1 LVRRSW
7 HLLPLWFLCV
17 VCGTCATH
25 ALANRVTVS
34 AERVGRV
41 FYSGEPIRLYV
52 TATHPRQQASY
63 VISDYAGRT
72 WQQGAMTVGGGTPV
86 TLRISYPFPLGWYRF
101 RLVIGADVVD
111 DAFCVIP
118 LPYENSRGDDGLF
131 NLQLSTE
138 DERQYAAAAQLG
150 IRCLRTDVPWP
161 PIEPTRGTF
170 QLENF
175 HEQIRLC
182 QKYGIQLMATL
193 GYTPPWTGIGPCDGP
208 DDWIKVSP
216 FVWHPR
222 DMDAWSLFVERII
235 EEVRGVT
242 VTWPSVAVLPDE
254 IECNSRELPVIQS
267 WELWNEADH
276 CFYVGSWGRYLD
288 MLRVM
293 SCMVKEAFPR
303 SPMIYGGATGNWMT
317 MCMTCA
323 NRAPVYFDL
332 MASHP
337 DGDVDGAMTRWH
349 QGMYQLPWIDG
360 YPRENTLNEA
370 YVRYVDTGEEYGAH
384 RQEPGD
390 LYRIRVQLMHWNQD
404 SLFRSSCLHQ
414 WVAHP
419 NDLWTHN
426 AMLLEKNG
434 GLVPTPLYAAFAGA
448 RYWLSDATYV
458 GPVDIAKGAE
468 AYVLLKQGRP
478 LLVAWADK
486 PTQVMVATQGRVSE
500 ISVMG
505 QESRPSQRHVLA
517 ANLGRSPVM
526 IWGAHPDYLKE
537 ALIARYNLFIRTQ
550 FGNDAGQTVWY
561 GAGRLE
567 DDLKNWA
574 NWPYKEPLDQA
585 MDKVATWLAGDAVN
599 GTQVVDDA
607 LLQLRDG
614 MLQTA
619 MRCQNADQVAPRA
632 VATIYRLARI
642 AEWLAAVADE
652 RTALWSTYNTS
663 EATISFYRS
672 RLSHYRSQ
680 LRAGGGEAEPPFARQ
695 LLDLADRQLVRAAE
709 LGGRAAVE
717 VAKIEM
723 WVAWE
728 LMQVE
733 TRLPHRVFIVGDFG
747 TAVQLRKAHL
757 LEADATHE
765 VKVTVYNFLQ
775 QPVEGT
781 VHISI
786 PSTWQAE
793 GALQQPFAAQARSV
807 SAPISFSFQI
817 PGSSSSWHHVNAGTP
832 DGNVRLKVPSGL
844 SSTADVILRG
854 TLNDGTELMQMLYP
868 VYVGRLAD

>member
-1 LVRRSW
+1 
-7 HLLPLWFLCV
+7 
-17 VCGTCATH
+17 
-25 ALANRVTVS
+25 
-34 AERVGRV
+34 
-41 FYSGEPIRLYV
+41 
-52 TATHPRQQASY
+52 
-63 VISDYAGRT
+63 
-72 WQQGAMTVGGGTPV
+72 MTVGDGTPV

-101 RLVIGADVVD
+101 RLVIGAEVID

-118 LPYENSRGDDGLF
+118 LPCENSRGDDGMF

-138 DERQYAAAAQLG
+138 DERQYAAAAQMG
-150 IRCLRTDVPWP
+150 IRCFRTDVPWP

-175 HEQIRLC
+175 REQIRLC

-193 GYTPPWTGIGPCDGP
+193 GYTPAWNGVGPVNGP

-222 DMDAWSLFVERII
+222 DMDAWSQFVERII

-242 VTWPSVAVLPDE
+242 VTCPSPEVLPDG
-254 IECNSRELPVIQS
+254 ISYDSRELPVIQS

-303 SPMIYGGATGNWMT
+303 SPVIYGGATGNWIT

-337 DGDVDGAMTRWH
+337 DGAVDGAMTRWY

-360 YPRENTLNEA
+360 YPRENALNET
-370 YVRYVDTGEEYGAH
+370 YVRYADTGEGYGEH

-390 LYRIRVQLMHWNQD
+390 LYRIRVQFMYWNQN

-419 NDLWTHN
+419 NDLWAHN

-448 RYWLSDATYV
+448 RYWLSDAVYV
-458 GPVDIAKGAE
+458 GPVDLAEGAQ
-468 AYVLLKQGRP
+468 AHVLLKKGRP
-478 LLVAWADK
+478 LLVAWADR
-486 PTQVMVATQGRVSE
+486 PVQVTVATHGHVSE
-500 ISVMG
+500 INVMG

-517 ANLGRSPVM
+517 VSLGRTPVM
-526 IWGAHPDYLKE
+526 LWGAHSDYLKE
-537 ALIARYNLFIRTQ
+537 ALIARYDLFMRTQ
-550 FGNDAGQTVWY
+550 FGNDAGQTIWY

-574 NWPYKEPLDQA
+574 NWPFKEPLDQA
-585 MDKVATWLAGDAVN
+585 MADTAAWLARNEVN
-599 GTQVVDDA
+599 NVQTMERV
-607 LLQLRDG
+607 LNQLRDG
-614 MLQTA
+614 MLQTVV
-619 MRCQNADQVAPRA
+619 RCRQAGEVAPRA
-632 VATIYRLARI
+632 VATIYRLSCM
-642 AEWLAAVADE
+642 AEWLAAIADE

-663 EATISFYRS
+663 ETTLSLYRN
-672 RLSHYRSQ
+672 RLSHYRNQ
-680 LRAGGGEAEPPFARQ
+680 LRSGGAEAEPAFARQ
-695 LLDLADRQLVRAAE
+695 LLDRADRQLQRAAE
-709 LGGRAAVE
+709 MGGRGAVE

-733 TRLPHRVFIVGDFG
+733 SRLPHRVFIVGDFN

-765 VKVTVYNFLQ
+765 VAVTVYNFLKR
-775 QPVEGT
+775 PVEGT
-781 VHISI
+781 VQISI
-786 PSTWQAE
+786 PSTWQASSS
-793 GALQQPFAAQARSV
+793 LQQPFSADAQSV
-807 SAPISFSFQI
+807 STPIQFEFSI
-817 PGSSSSWHHVNAGTP
+817 PGSASPWQRVAAAVP
-832 DGNVRLKVPSGL
+832 DSGATLEVPPGL
-844 SSTADVILRG
+844 STMADVILRG
-854 TLNDGTELMQMLYP
+854 SLNDGTELMQMLYP
-868 VYVGRLAD
+868 VYVGRFVN